1 MLLSELTFWL
11 VVTGVSCYGN
21 MPDASQEGILKQFG
35 SYEDVALFHYSVP
48 TDTSRASWEFAS
60 FQNDPDCEVREVE
73 IWLQHGSFP
82 VMSPSNS
89 TFPPEMFTKR
99 TELHMIRT
107 VSAYNPHDS
116 TILPVYNPLPG
127 SWYAAAYL
135 VPFEEKI
142 IQQGIHQQCR
152 YSLGSIALWSV
163 ADSVQTINPYVSKSY
178 VTKKHFSYF
187 KFYIGDNVQGFVVR
201 LSNCTVRSAQPSRVG
216 SEECIE
222 YASVRDRAL
231 PRHTPEHGGI
241 TDITVNQSVSFSEE
255 RPYKNSYYYLLV
267 VTSNTVSFHFS
278 IDYTE
283 CDKAGLHGTEQA
295 DWIMTDEGLKYNI
308 SQKPPDKEPQHSF
321 KLFTMD
327 VKLPKEVEKN
337 FDLPNTNHGEKKIEK
352 DEISCRSTF
361 DFTRIDLA
369 EEFSTNFILQSR
381 SFYTKW
387 VTVFNRFPI
396 MTRFQTLDHS
406 DLGGTVNII
415 LGMEKIEDSQGQTV
429 EIYGCLEKG
438 REPVVINNKME
449 CSEESEIKVASD
461 EPPHE
466 SLMLIPYP
474 EPGTWYLGLQVRC
487 VDPDTRVSVQCW
499 GNLRFANL
507 MTNLNLHIQPCGYR
521 PSSRICGDYGV
532 CVKTNKGVNLVTSCR
547 CSAGYRGWTCDDGE
561 AASDNIKLVGDT
573 LLLTLSNLFFLP
585 AVILA
590 LYYRLYTESLIYG
603 ATMFFS
609 TFYHTCDQEVNLKH
623 LPYGLERACHAFY
636 VSKEVLQF
644 CDFFCAIL
652 SFWVTIISMAK
663 LPERVVNFLHML
675 GVLLIAILVQYN
687 RNGIQVFVVPIPLGI
702 LILIIT
708 LAVRSFKK
716 KKVLKANRSCAVWLS
731 LGVLFAVGAVLIF
744 ALIETTSNYQYVH
757 SGWHVLIALSLGNIN
772 CPYYQYSELLLF
784 PVFLLPYCKKSKRT
798 VLPKTE
804 SLSSEESELNEI
816 TSLDRWTGTAQTISV
831 NTRPDIE
838 IE

>member
-1 MLLSELTFWL
+1 MRMYRQASLLVPWL
-11 VVTGVSCYGN
+11 LLAQVQSFGN

-35 SYEDVALFHYSVP
+35 SYEDVALFHYHVP
-48 TDTSRASWEFAS
+48 PEVTRASWEFAS
-60 FQNDPDCEVREVE
+60 FQNDPECEEREVE

-82 VMSPSNS
+82 VMSPHNSSFPSN
-89 TFPPEMFTKR
+89 MMRVR
-99 TELHMIRT
+99 TDLHMVRA

-127 SWYAAAYL
+127 TWYAAAYL
-135 VPFEEKI
+135 TPFEEKI

-163 ADSVQTINPYVSKSY
+163 ADSVQTINPHVTGTY
-178 VTKKHFSYF
+178 VTRKHFSYF
-187 KFYIGDNVQGFVVR
+187 KFYIGENIQRFTVTLGNCSVNSPR
-201 LSNCTVRSAQPSRVG
+201 PLSGAESD
-216 SEECIE
+216 ECIE
-222 YASVRDRAL
+222 YASMRASGL
-231 PRHTPEHGGI
+231 PLHTVQHGGV
-241 TDITVNQSVSFSEE
+241 TDIKINTTASLTED
-255 RPYKNSYYYLLV
+255 RPYRDSYYYLLV
-267 VTSNTVSFHFS
+267 VTSNTVSFTFS
-278 IDYTE
+278 MDYKECGKPGLYGKKQKDWVMTE
-283 CDKAGLHGTEQA
+283 
-295 DWIMTDEGLKYNI
+295 EGLKYN
-308 SQKPPDKEPQHSF
+308 SSSAEADKEPKHSF
-321 KLFTMD
+321 QLFTVD
-327 VKLPKEVEKN
+327 VKLPKEVEEN
-337 FDLPNTNHGEKKIEK
+337 FDLPKTEAGQEKEK
-352 DEISCRSTF
+352 EDEVSCRSTF

-387 VTVFNRFPI
+387 LTVFNRFPI

-406 DLGGTVNII
+406 DLGGTVNIMM
-415 LGMEKIEDSQGQTV
+415 GMEQIEDPQGQSV

-438 REPVVINNKME
+438 REPAVRNNTMV

-466 SLMLIPYP
+466 SLMMIPYP
-474 EPGTWYLGLQVRC
+474 EPATWYLGLQVRC
-487 VDPDTRVSVQCW
+487 VEPDTRVPVQCW
-499 GNLRFANL
+499 GNLRFANI
-507 MTNLNLHIQPCGYR
+507 MTNLNMHIQPCGYR
-521 PSSRICGDYGV
+521 ASSRICGDYGV

-547 CSAGYRGWTCDDGE
+547 CSAGYRGWTCDDSE
-561 AASDNIKLVGDT
+561 AAQDNIKLVGDT

-585 AVILA
+585 AVVLA

-623 LPYGLERACHAFY
+623 LPWGLERACHALY

-663 LPERVVNFLHML
+663 LPEKVVNFLHML
-675 GVLLIAILVQYN
+675 GVLLISILVQYN

-708 LAVRSFKK
+708 MVVRSVKK
-716 KKVLKANRSCAVWLS
+716 KKVLKVNRSCAVWVS
-731 LGVLFAVGAVLIF
+731 LGVLFAVLAVLIF

-757 SGWHVLIALSLGNIN
+757 SGWHVLIALSLGTGNISYN
-772 CPYYQYSELLLF
+772 
-784 PVFLLPYCKKSKRT
+784 
-798 VLPKTE
+798 
-804 SLSSEESELNEI
+804 
-816 TSLDRWTGTAQTISV
+816 
-831 NTRPDIE
+831 NTF
-838 IE
+838 

>member
-1 MLLSELTFWL
+1 MYQAVVGLCWL
-11 VVTGVSCYGN
+11 VLAEVSCFGN
-21 MPDASQEGILKQFG
+21 MPDASQEGILKQYG

-48 TDTSRASWEFAS
+48 PDTTRASWEFAS
-60 FQNDPDCEVREVE
+60 FQNEPDCEVREVE

-82 VMSPSNS
+82 VMSPNNS
-89 TFPPEMFTKR
+89 TFPAGMFTKR

-107 VSAYNPHDS
+107 LSDYNTHDS
-116 TILPVYNPLPG
+116 TILPVFNPLPG
-127 SWYAAAYL
+127 TWYAAAYL

-163 ADSVQTINPYVSKSY
+163 AESVETINPHVTKTY
-178 VTKKHFSYF
+178 VTRKHFSYF
-187 KFYIGDNVQGFVVR
+187 KFYIGEDVQRFVVT
-201 LSNCTVRSAQPSRVG
+201 LSNCTVRTAQPHSR
-216 SEECIE
+216 ETRDECIE
-222 YASVRDRAL
+222 YASIRATAL
-231 PRHTPEHGGI
+231 PTHTPEHGGI
-241 TDITVNQSVSFSEE
+241 TDITLNRTVTFSEE

-267 VTSNTVSFHFS
+267 VTSNTVSFQFS
-278 IDYTE
+278 LDYKE
-283 CDKAGLHGTEQA
+283 CGKAGLYGKDQENWVMTES
-295 DWIMTDEGLKYNI
+295 GLKYNI
-308 SQKPPDKEPQHSF
+308 SRHPAADKEPKHSF
-321 KLFTMD
+321 QLFSVD
-327 VKLPKEVEKN
+327 VDLPKEVEKN
-337 FDLPNTNHGEKKIEK
+337 FDFPKTKYEEETESEK
-352 DEISCRSTF
+352 DEVSCRSTF

-415 LGMEKIEDSQGQTV
+415 LGMEEIEDRQGQTV
-429 EIYGCLEKG
+429 EIYGCLERG
-438 REPVVINNKME
+438 REPLVRNNTLE
-449 CSEESEIKVASD
+449 CEEESEIKVASD

-487 VDPDTRVSVQCW
+487 VDPDTRVPVQCW

-521 PSSRICGDYGV
+521 PSSRICGDFGV

-547 CSAGYRGWTCDDGE
+547 CSAGYRGWTCDDSQ

-573 LLLTLSNLFFLP
+573 LLLTLSNLAFLP

-590 LYYRLYTESLIYG
+590 IFYRLYTESLIYG

-623 LPYGLERACHAFY
+623 LPWGLERACHALY

-663 LPERVVNFLHML
+663 LPEKVVNFLHML
-675 GVLLIAILVQYN
+675 GVLLISILVQYN

-708 LAVRSFKK
+708 MVVRSVKK
-716 KKVLKANRSCAVWLS
+716 KKVLKVNRSCAVWVS
-731 LGVLFAVGAVLIF
+731 LGVLFAVLAVLIF

-757 SGWHVLIALSLGNIN
+757 SGWHVLIALSLGTGNISYN
-772 CPYYQYSELLLF
+772 
-784 PVFLLPYCKKSKRT
+784 
-798 VLPKTE
+798 
-804 SLSSEESELNEI
+804 
-816 TSLDRWTGTAQTISV
+816 
-831 NTRPDIE
+831 NTF
-838 IE
+838 